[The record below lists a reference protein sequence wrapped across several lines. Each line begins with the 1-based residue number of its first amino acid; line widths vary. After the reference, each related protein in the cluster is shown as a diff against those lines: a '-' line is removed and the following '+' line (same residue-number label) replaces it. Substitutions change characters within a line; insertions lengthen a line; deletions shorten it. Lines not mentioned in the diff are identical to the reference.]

1 MLVDVTPV
9 FENTTMQASYSNSNV
24 LIGYFVYPCEGYVLH
39 SSSFDDPVIDDET
52 GLETGEVILGYID
65 SFVGVTRNY
74 DFQANPLN
82 IYAVLESEVPADR
95 IFGVGNNDHEI
106 M

>member
-9 FENTTMQASYSNSNV
+9 FENTTMKASYSNSNV

-39 SSSFDDPVIDDET
+39 SSSYDEPIIDEET
-52 GLETGEVILGYID
+52 GLETGEVMLGYID
-65 SFVGVTRNY
+65 SSVGLTRNY
-74 DFQANPLN
+74 NFETNPLN
-82 IYAVLESEVPADR
+82 IYAVLRNEVPADR
-95 IFGVGNNDHEI
+95 IFGEDNDHEV